1 MAIIETLGSLIIP
14 QIVGSLASRL
24 GEPEGAVQKGLMGGA
39 AMLLTGLA
47 GKATDTGFLGQILS
61 LLTSGLG
68 GTDLRGGL
76 ASLAGG
82 TPNSAITDL
91 GGKFLG
97 MVLGSNQVAV
107 TDAVGRAA
115 GLKTGSASG
124 ILSMAAPLVMG
135 LLSQKISEGGLNAAS
150 LGKML
155 TSEAPSLASLLPGGI
170 GALLSGGLPKMSM
183 PAVPDAPK
191 AGMNWLWPVVL
202 GLALLC
208 GLYWF
213 MNQPTA
219 PVAEAVKETAKTAET
234 AVATTV
240 NSMWA
245 ALGDLFKRKLPNGIE
260 LSIPKLGVETKL
272 IDFIEDAT
280 KLVDK
285 TTWFD
290 FDRLLFDTAKATL
303 QVESQDQLTSVAS
316 ILKAFPNVE
325 IKIGGYTDNTG
336 DKAANMKLSADRAA
350 TVMGELVKMGIDPK
364 RLSSEGY
371 GDAHPVAD
379 NGTEEGRQKNR
390 RVSMRVTKK

>member
-1 MAIIETLGSLIIP
+1 MSLVETLGRLITP
-14 QIVGSLASRL
+14 QILGSLASRL
-24 GEPEGAVQKGLMGGA
+24 GESEGGVQKGLQGGA
-39 AMLLTGLA
+39 ATLLSGLA

-61 LLTSGLG
+61 LVTSGAG
-68 GTDLRGGL
+68 GTDLLGGL

-97 MVLGSNQVAV
+97 MVLGSNQVTI

-115 GLKTGSASG
+115 GLKIGSASG

-135 LLSQKISEGGLNAAS
+135 LLSQKISQGGLNAAS
-150 LGKML
+150 FGKML
-155 TSEAPSLASLLPGGI
+155 TSEAPSLAALLPGGI
-170 GALLSGGLPKMSM
+170 GALLSGGLPKIAM
-183 PAVPDAPK
+183 PKVPEAPQ
-191 AGMNWLWPVVL
+191 GGINWLWPVIL
-202 GLALLC
+202 GLALL
-208 GLYWF
+208 GGIYWF
-213 MNQPTA
+213 MNQPAA
-219 PVAEAVKETAKTAET
+219 PVAETVKDVQ
-234 AVATTV
+234 VATTV

-260 LSIPKLGVETKL
+260 LSIPKLGVETRL
-272 IDFIEDAT
+272 IDYLEDAT

-285 TTWFD
+285 NTWFD

-350 TVMGELVKMGIDPK
+350 TVVGELVKMGIDPK

-371 GDAHPVAD
+371 GGAHPAAD
-379 NGTEEGRQKNR
+379 NATEEGRQKNR

>member
-1 MAIIETLGSLIIP
+1 M
-14 QIVGSLASRL
+14 
-24 GEPEGAVQKGLMGGA
+24 QKGLQGGA
-39 AMLLTGLA
+39 ATLLTGLA
-47 GKATDTGFLGQILS
+47 SKATDTGFLGQILS
-61 LLTSGLG
+61 LVTSGAG
-68 GTDLRGGL
+68 GTDLLGGL

-97 MVLGSNQVAV
+97 MVLGSNQVAI

-135 LLSQKISEGGLNAAS
+135 LLSQKISQGGLNAAS

-155 TSEAPSLASLLPGGI
+155 ASEAPSLAGLLPGGI
-170 GALLSGGLPKMSM
+170 GALLGGGLPKMSM
-183 PAVPDAPK
+183 PSVPDVPK
-191 AGMNWLWPVVL
+191 ADMNWLWPVVL
-202 GLALLC
+202 GLSLL
-208 GLYWF
+208 GGIYWF
-213 MNQPTA
+213 MNQPKEQR
-219 PVAEAVKETAKTAET
+219 VAEAVKETAKTAET

-245 ALGDLFKRKLPNGIE
+245 ALGDLFKRKLPNGVE
-260 LSIPKLGVETKL
+260 LSIPKLGVETRL

-336 DKAANMKLSADRAA
+336 DKTANMKLSSDRAA

-379 NGTEEGRQKNR
+379 NATEEGRQKNR
-390 RVSMRVTKK
+390 RVSMRITKK